1 MRAVT
6 ARLISIAAI
15 AVLTAVPAAAKP
27 KAPPPQSPLVT
38 ALDQCRTIADAAQ
51 RLACFD
57 RTAATL
63 VTASR
68 SGQVSVVDRGE
79 LRQVRRSLFGFSM
92 PKLPFFAGDESGSD
106 VPDEIET
113 TIKAAGSIGNGKY
126 RIIVVETNGVWE
138 TTETSINVRDP
149 KAGQKIVIKRGPM
162 GSYFLRINGQRG
174 VKGKRVG

>member
-1 MRAVT
+1 MRAATVRVIL
-6 ARLISIAAI
+6 AAASGLIAAS
-15 AVLTAVPAAAKP
+15 VAAA

-38 ALDQCRTIADAAQ
+38 ALDQCRTIADATQ

-68 SGQVSVVDRGE
+68 TGQVSVVDRGE

-92 PKLPFFAGDESGSD
+92 PKLPFFSGDESGGD
-106 VPDEIET
+106 VPDELET
-113 TIKAAGSIGNGKY
+113 TIKAAGSIGHGKY
-126 RIIVVETNGVWE
+126 RIIVAETNGIWE
-138 TTETSINVRDP
+138 TLESSISLKDP
-149 KAGQKIVIKRGPM
+149 RAGQKIVIKRGPF